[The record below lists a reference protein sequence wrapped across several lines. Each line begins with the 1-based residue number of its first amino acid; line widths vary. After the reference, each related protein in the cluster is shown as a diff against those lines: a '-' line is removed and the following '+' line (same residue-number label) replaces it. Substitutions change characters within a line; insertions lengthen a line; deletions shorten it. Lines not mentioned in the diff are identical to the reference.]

1 MEIVRPISNIY
12 MNLNQI
18 VWLDFEYMNKHY
30 EAEAI
35 PAFRSPNN
43 ALVPAFDIYFDN
55 EYSGTIIKD
64 SNHWVLNNYMDNDL
78 LKIIRNKLFPFF
90 RADLKE

>member
-1 MEIVRPISNIY
+1 MS
-12 MNLNQI
+12 LNQI

-35 PAFRSPNN
+35 PAFTTSSNS
-43 ALVPAFDIYFDN
+43 AFVPAFDIYFDN
-55 EYSGTIIKD
+55 EYRGTIVKD
-64 SNHWVLNNYMDNDL
+64 SNHWAANNYMDSDL

-90 RADLKE
+90 RLADLRE